1 MSKTS
6 YFLLFLLLLCVSFYV
21 FVQYSPSIESRLP
34 KLNESV
40 EEQDTLAKGTL
51 SLAPDVQSLLPGQTG
66 AVEVFIT
73 TENSTPTII
82 QFEIAY
88 DPLTV
93 TPLQITPG
101 AYFTNPIV
109 VLNSVNPRNGRISY
123 ALKCS
128 ADYKKDPNA
137 KCGNNQVDS
146 VARITFTVN
155 PGIRLNETTFDIL
168 PKTLLETK
176 EANKVILQTKNAKIN
191 IEGIVIP
198 PASPSAVLVP

>member
-6 YFLLFLLLLCVSFYV
+6 YFLIFILLLCISLYG

-34 KLNESV
+34 KLTESV

-51 SLAPDVQSLLPGQTG
+51 SLAPTVQNLLPGQTG
-66 AVEVFIT
+66 AVELFIT
-73 TENSTPTII
+73 TENSTPAII

-88 DPLTV
+88 DPITV

-101 AYFTNPIV
+101 KYFNNPIV

-128 ADYKKDPNA
+128 ADFKKDPNA
-137 KCGNNQVDS
+137 SCGNNQVDS
-146 VARITFTVN
+146 VARITFNVN
-155 PGIRLNETTFDIL
+155 PGAGRTETTFDIL

-176 EANKVILQTKNAKIN
+176 EKSKVILQTENAKVNIN
-191 IEGIVIP
+191 GAIIA
-198 PASPSAVLVP
+198 PASSSAVLAE